1 MLYNLLVKNNQ
12 LQTAGKIT
20 IFTAVSGMMI
30 FAFIFLFNAGK
41 TELMKVEA
49 QSATT
54 TLTVLNTPPQWLTMA
69 HEQTESSTSTPTNS
83 STNVTWAALA
93 EDSSNAPYFLI
104 ICSTSATPTANA
116 AASLLVLGTA
126 PPNCNGGTQWGV
138 SASTTSNTLATVATT
153 TQEAFAEQNDWF
165 GWICDDDPV
174 NPRCNNTYSQGISAT
189 NSSPFYVNHRPVFT
203 SFYNDSVKYPGEVL
217 TFFSTSSDS
226 DTVIESD
233 PIKLVV
239 CNENDF
245 NTTTLICGPGGTI
258 SSTTITVHDNATTSY
273 TLPNVIQDDVYDAW
287 GYIIDGHGHT
297 ASGGAHGIN
306 VGFTVGNVAPT
317 VLSGDINLNGG
328 SNITLSVDGAETTG
342 FTLGFELSDANS
354 CINAASSSEIT
365 NYVVSLHRS
374 GVGTST
380 CTGIYNSYNP
390 NSCYPSSGLAT
401 TTWNLSCTASSTS
414 CSGPTDPTKVF
425 NCTFPLWYLADPTD
439 ATALHATNTWM
450 AGIAGIDDNNATGT
464 MVIGSSP
471 VELISFPAIDLIT
484 AEIPYGALE
493 PGENTSNLTAT
504 TTIRSVGN
512 TGLNQNVEGEAMCT
526 NFSVGSPCVNSATS
540 TIPDLKQEFATSSVA
555 YGSGYDLSSS
565 TPQLLALKVQKTT
578 STTTP
583 NTGVTYWGIEVP
595 VTITLAGAYTGLNT
609 FYAVASDATDW

>member
-20 IFTAVSGMMI
+20 IFTAVSGMLI
-30 FAFIFLFNAGK
+30 FAFVFLFNAGK

-54 TLTVLNTPPQWLTMA
+54 TLTVLNTPPQWVTMA
-69 HEQTESSTSTPTNS
+69 YEQTESSTSTPTNS
-83 STNVTWAALA
+83 TTNVTWAALA
-93 EDSSNAPYFLI
+93 EDSSSAPYFLLV
-104 ICSTSATPTANA
+104 CSTSATPTANA
-116 AASLLVLGTA
+116 AASLLVLGSA

-138 SASTTSNTLATVATT
+138 SASTTSNTVATVSTT
-153 TQEAFAEQNDWF
+153 TQEAFAEQNDWYA
-165 GWICDDDPV
+165 WVCDDDPV
-174 NPRCNNTYSQGISAT
+174 NPRCHNTYSQGLSAT
-189 NSSPFYVNHRPVFT
+189 NSSPFFVNHRPVFT
-203 SFYNDSVKYPGEVL
+203 SFYNDSTKNPGEVL
-217 TFFSTSSDS
+217 TFFSTSSDP
-226 DTVIESD
+226 DVVTQSD

-245 NTTTLICGPGGTI
+245 NTSTLVCGPGGTI
-258 SSTTITVHDNATTSY
+258 ASTTIVVHDNASTSY
-273 TLPNVIQDDVYDAW
+273 TLPSVIQDDVYDAW
-287 GYIIDGHGHT
+287 GFLIDGHGHT
-297 ASGGAHGIN
+297 ASGGAHATN

-317 VLSGDINLNGG
+317 VLSGDISLNGG
-328 SNITLSVDGAETTG
+328 SNLTLSVDGAETTG
-342 FTLGFELSDANS
+342 FTLDFTLSDANS
-354 CINAASSSEIT
+354 CINAASNPEIK

-380 CTGIYNSYNP
+380 CTGLAGSYNP
-390 NSCYPSSGLAT
+390 NSCYPSAGLAT

-414 CSGPTDPTKVF
+414 CTGSTDPTKIF
-425 NCTFPLWYLADPTD
+425 TCTFPLWYVADPTD
-439 ATALHATNTWM
+439 ASAFYSSENWVAAV
-450 AGIAGIDDNNATGT
+450 AGVDDNNATGT
-464 MVIGSSP
+464 MTIGSSP

-493 PGENTSNLTAT
+493 PGDNTGNLTAT

-512 TGLNQNVEGEAMCT
+512 TGLNQNIEGEAMCT
-526 NFSVGSPCVNSATS
+526 NFSVGSPCANSSTS
-540 TIPDLKQEFATSSVA
+540 TIPDFKQEYATSSVA

-565 TPQLLALKVQKTT
+565 TPQLLAIKIQKTT

-595 VTITLAGAYTGLNT
+595 TTITLAGAYTGLNT
-609 FYAVASDATDW
+609 FYAVASNPSDW